1 MRKSVY
7 TRVAEERPVEKG
19 ISEAGLKIIKVIK
32 IIKII
37 NLITLLPI
45 PGFSSL
51 GIWKESSTAQERGGG
66 ESPCRKLSL
75 ALFPR

>member
-19 ISEAGLKIIKVIK
+19 ISEAGIKSLK
-32 IIKII
+32 
-37 NLITLLPI
+37 ITLLPI

-75 ALFPR
+75 ALSPR